1 MKKEDLVKYID
12 GIQPDAYMKTRLKS
26 KLAEGK
32 TNTVKPKK
40 IVRSVTALCL
50 AAALVVGVGMY
61 GKVTDNADG
70 GKADTTGN
78 SIMPDIMDAFIIV
91 ASAGDYQG
99 AATIA
104 AQPLEVNEAYPYGVH
119 LKIFDVSEMSDS
131 EKKSLVQKM
140 HNELSVYVGEE
151 DFVMGGST
159 VVATDKVYM
168 VICSVNEFRFVI
180 QPDKTLKSINVKNTS
195 PYGQMVYSSGK
206 PQFSAPL
213 HGNDITV
220 NGEDFDPSVAGFYW
234 DYTDELVGI
243 LEENPDTPF
252 SAFNDVIT
260 FTLEYTD
267 GSKSIGV
274 VELNFDTY
282 GNAAA
287 VCKKYEN
294 QKVGD

>member
-26 KLAEGK
+26 KIAEDK
-32 TNTVKPKK
+32 TNMVKPKK

-50 AAALVVGVGMY
+50 VAALVVGVGMY

-180 QPDKTLKSINVKNTS
+180 QPDKTLKSINVKKLDNQNS
-195 PYGQMVYSSGK
+195 
-206 PQFSAPL
+206 L
-213 HGNDITV
+213 
-220 NGEDFDPSVAGFYW
+220 
-234 DYTDELVGI
+234 
-243 LEENPDTPF
+243 DTLKEIF
-252 SAFNDVIT
+252 EAI
-260 FTLEYTD
+260 EC
-267 GSKSIGV
+267 I
-274 VELNFDTY
+274 
-282 GNAAA
+282 NASR
-287 VCKKYEN
+287 K
-294 QKVGD
+294 GD